1 MKFNTVAEAF
11 NHYRTATLEDIET
24 RAAEIKGTIESDP
37 NADIVSLNIEI
48 SGLKQAKDNLT
59 QDKGKAG
66 VQKEEAMRSLNLLT
80 SGDFETRQ
88 SFQGDVL
95 ESAEYR
101 SAFFKTL
108 LGQELN
114 QPEQQAMAA
123 GMKEAEKRAD
133 AFNTSTDAV
142 AVLPT
147 STLNEVVKKART
159 MGGLMAECR
168 AFALPTKI
176 SVPVGTPG
184 SKANWHVEGAEVE
197 SEKASVASVVFDG
210 YEIIK
215 IFSISA
221 KTKKMSI
228 AAFETYLIE
237 ELTACVMECIADA
250 LVNGTGSGQGT
261 GLLTGITWDATN
273 TVTVSNSA
281 SLTYANVVKAIGM
294 LKRGYAAGAKIA
306 MNNAMLYNGFYG
318 MVDANGRPVFVAD
331 PKQESIGKVLGLDVV
346 IDDFIPDDTAIIGNF
361 KYVGYNMPEGIVIE
375 TSRESSFK
383 KGLVD
388 YRAMAIADCKPI
400 VKEAFIKIDKAT
412 A

>member
-1 MKFNTVAEAF
+1 MKFNTTAEAF
-11 NHYRTATLEDIET
+11 NHYRTATLAEIEA

-37 NADIVSLNIEI
+37 NADIMSLNIEI
-48 SGLKQAKDNLT
+48 TGLKQAKENT
-59 QDKGKAG
+59 AADKGKE
-66 VQKEEAMRSLNLLT
+66 KAMRSLNLLT
-80 SGDFETRQ
+80 GSNFETRQ
-88 SFQGDVL
+88 EMRGDVL
-95 ESAEYR
+95 ESTEYR

-108 LGQELN
+108 LGQDLD
-114 QPEQQAMAA
+114 QAEQRAMAA
-123 GMKEAEKRAD
+123 GIKEAEKRAD

-197 SEKASVASVVFDG
+197 SEKASVSSIVFDG

-221 KTKKMSI
+221 KAKKMSI

-250 LVNGTGSGQGT
+250 LVNGTGSSQGT
-261 GLLTGITWDATN
+261 GLLTGITWNADN
-273 TVTVSNSA
+273 TVTVAKSGKLS
-281 SLTYANVVKAIGM
+281 YAEVVKSIGM

-318 MVDANGRPVFVAD
+318 MVDMNGRPVFIAD
-331 PKQESIGKVLGLDVV
+331 PKQESIGKILGLEVV
-346 IDDFIPDDTAIIGNF
+346 IDDYIPNDTALIGNF
-361 KYVGYNMPEGIVIE
+361 KFVGYNMPEGIVVE

-400 VKEAFIKIDKAT
+400 VTEAFIKIDKVT

>member
-1 MKFNTVAEAF
+1 MKFKTVAEAF
-11 NHYRTATLEDIET
+11 NYYRTATVEEIET
-24 RAAEIKGTIESDP
+24 RAAEIKGMIESDA
-37 NADIVSLNIEI
+37 NADIGSLNIEI
-48 SGLKQAKDNLT
+48 SGLKQAKENLSNN
-59 QDKGKAG
+59 KR
-66 VQKEEAMRSLNLLT
+66 KEETMRSLNLIT
-80 SGDFETRQ
+80 GSNVETRTEMT
-88 SFQGDVL
+88 GDVL

-114 QPEQQAMAA
+114 QPEQRAMAE
-123 GMKEAEKRAD
+123 GIKEAEKRAD
-133 AFNTSTDAV
+133 AFTASTDAV

-184 SKANWHVEGAEVE
+184 NKANWHVEGEEVE
-197 SEKASVASVVFDG
+197 SEKSSIASVMFDG

-221 KTKKMSI
+221 KAKKMSI
-228 AAFETYLIE
+228 TAFETYLIE

-250 LVNGTGSGQGT
+250 LVNGSGSGQGT
-261 GLLTGITWDATN
+261 GILPGITWDAKN
-273 TVTVSNSA
+273 TVTVAKSA
-281 SLTYANVVKAIGM
+281 SLTYSNVVKAIGM

-306 MNNAMLYNGFYG
+306 MNNAMLYNSFYG
-318 MVDANGRPVFVAD
+318 MVDSNGRPIFIAD
-331 PKQESIGKVLGLDVV
+331 PKQESIGKILGFEVV
-346 IDDFIPDDTAIIGNF
+346 IDDYIADDTALIGNF
-361 KYVGYNMPEGIVIE
+361 KYIGYNLPEGIVIE

-400 VKEAFIKIDKAT
+400 VQEAFIKIDKAT
-412 A
+412 V

>member
-1 MKFNTVAEAF
+1 MKFKTVAEAF
-11 NHYRTATLEDIET
+11 NHYRTATLEEIET
-24 RAAEIKGTIESDP
+24 RAAEIKGIIEKDAG
-37 NADIVSLNIEI
+37 ADIASLNIEI
-48 SGLKQAKDNLT
+48 DGLKQAKDNLST
-59 QDKGKAG
+59 SAG
-66 VQKEEAMRSLNLLT
+66 REESMRSLNILT
-80 SGDFETRQ
+80 GSDFETRTEA
-88 SFQGDVL
+88 SGDVL

-108 LGQELN
+108 LGQELS
-114 QPEQQAMAA
+114 QHEQRAMAA
-123 GMKEAEKRAD
+123 GIKEAEKRAD
-133 AFNTSTDAV
+133 AFTTSTDAV

-184 SKANWHVEGAEVE
+184 NKANWHTEGAEVE
-197 SEKASVASVVFDG
+197 GEKPSIASVMFDG

-221 KTKKMSI
+221 KVKKMSI
-228 AAFETYLIE
+228 SAFETYLIE
-237 ELTACVMECIADA
+237 ELTACVMECIAES

-261 GLLTGITWDATN
+261 GILTGITWDASN
-273 TVTVSNSA
+273 TVTVGKSA

-294 LKRGYAAGAKIA
+294 LKRGYSVGAKMA
-306 MNNAMLYNGFYG
+306 MNNAMFYNSFYG
-318 MVDANGRPVFVAD
+318 MVDANGKPVFITD
-331 PKQESIGKVLGLDVV
+331 PKQESIGKILGFEVV
-346 IDDFIPDDTAIIGNF
+346 IDDYIADDTVIIGNF
-361 KYVGYNMPEGIVIE
+361 KYVGYNLPEGIVIE

>member
-1 MKFNTVAEAF
+1 M
-11 NHYRTATLEDIET
+11 
-24 RAAEIKGTIESDP
+24 
-37 NADIVSLNIEI
+37 SLNIEI
-48 SGLKQAKDNLT
+48 TGLKQAKENT
-59 QDKGKAG
+59 AADKG
-66 VQKEEAMRSLNLLT
+66 KEEAMRSLNLLT
-80 SGDFETRQ
+80 GSNFETRQ
-88 SFQGDVL
+88 EMRGDVL
-95 ESAEYR
+95 ESTEYR

-108 LGQELN
+108 LGQDLD
-114 QPEQQAMAA
+114 QAEQRAMAA
-123 GMKEAEKRAD
+123 GIKEAEKRAD

-197 SEKASVASVVFDG
+197 SEKASVSSIVFDG

-221 KTKKMSI
+221 KAKKMSI

-250 LVNGTGSGQGT
+250 LVNGTGSSQGT
-261 GLLTGITWDATN
+261 GLLTGITWNADN
-273 TVTVSNSA
+273 TVTVVKSGKLS
-281 SLTYANVVKAIGM
+281 YAEVVKSIGM

-306 MNNAMLYNGFYG
+306 MNNAMLYNSFYG
-318 MVDANGRPVFVAD
+318 MVDTNGRPVFIAD
-331 PKQESIGKVLGLDVV
+331 PKQESIGKILGLDVV
-346 IDDFIPDDTAIIGNF
+346 IDDYIPNDTALIGNF
-361 KYVGYNMPEGIVIE
+361 KFVGYNMPEGIVVE

-400 VKEAFIKIDKAT
+400 VTEAFIKIDKAT